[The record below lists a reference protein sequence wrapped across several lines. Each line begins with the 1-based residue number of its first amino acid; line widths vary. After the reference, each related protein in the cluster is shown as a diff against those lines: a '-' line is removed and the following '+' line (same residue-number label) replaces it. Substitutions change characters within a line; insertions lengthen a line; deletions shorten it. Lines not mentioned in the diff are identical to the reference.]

1 MFEFSVVAAGLS
13 LSLFVLTQVSGIAVQ
28 QWHWGRTQRRVNQA
42 IVKRQQMML
51 AELESKA
58 LELCTSRRAW
68 TGWRELEVVE
78 TTAESDD
85 CRSFYLVAP
94 DQSPLPPFR
103 PGQFVV
109 VGVRDESSGAIK
121 HRCYSLSD
129 APDPRY
135 WRITVKR
142 VPGGLVSNHLH
153 DQVAE
158 GSRLLVQAPAGGF
171 VPSTDCDQPL
181 VLVAAGVGITPMM
194 AMIRYCLTWQPAR
207 TLYCFYQAANSQ
219 RAPFV
224 KRLQQWAASQPKL
237 KLRTCFSQPLH
248 GDQADKTGRLDVQ
261 DLLSESELAT
271 GEFMLC
277 GPEGFMRDLRG
288 QLIAAGI
295 ASQAIKF
302 EAFQQT
308 VPDAAPTLTNQQ
320 GGVRA
325 RNAIVTWAGSKQQSQ
340 WSPAEGTLLKCAQ
353 KSGIVIDHSCGV
365 GRCGTCAVR
374 LLKGEVIYPD
384 HIDHA
389 SQTGDQV
396 LSCVATPSGDVTI
409 EA

>member
-1 MFEFSVVAAGLS
+1 MFEFSIIAAGLS
-13 LSLFVLTQVSGIAVQ
+13 LSLFVLAQVSGFAVQ
-28 QWHWGRTQRRVNQA
+28 QWQWSRVQKRVNQA
-42 IVKRQQMML
+42 IVKRQQTML

-58 LELCTSRRAW
+58 LQLCTSRRAW

-85 CRSFYLVAP
+85 CRSFYLVTP

-109 VGVRDESSGAIK
+109 IGVRDEASGAIK

-153 DQVAE
+153 DRVAE

-194 AMIRYCLTWQPAR
+194 AMIRYCLTWQPTR
-207 TLYCFYQAANSQ
+207 NLHCYYQAANSQ

-224 KRLQQWAASQPKL
+224 KRLEQWAAQQPQL
-237 KLRTCFSQPLH
+237 RLRTCFSQPLH
-248 GDQADKTGRLDVQ
+248 EDQSDKAGRLSAQ

-277 GPEGFMRDLRG
+277 GPKGFMRDIQA

-295 ASQAIKF
+295 PGQAIKF
-302 EAFQQT
+302 EAFQPT
-308 VPDAAPTLTNQQ
+308 VPNAKPLLT
-320 GGVRA
+320 GHKGSVPP
-325 RNAIVTWAGSKQQSQ
+325 RNAIITWAESQHQSQ
-340 WSPAEGTLLKCAQ
+340 WSPAEGTLLNCAQ
-353 KSGIVIDHSCGV
+353 KSGIAIDHSCGV
-365 GRCGTCAVR
+365 GQCGTCSVR
-374 LLKGEVIYPD
+374 LLRGKVVYPG
-384 HIDHA
+384 HIDRA
-389 SQTGDQV
+389 SQTVDQV